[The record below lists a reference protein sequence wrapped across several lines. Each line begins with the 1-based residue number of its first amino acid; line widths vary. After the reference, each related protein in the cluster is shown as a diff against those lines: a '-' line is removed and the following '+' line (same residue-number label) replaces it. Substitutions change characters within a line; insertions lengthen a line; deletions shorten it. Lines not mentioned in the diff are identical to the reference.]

1 MQPLDVA
8 YFQPVKHYHR
18 KAIDKA
24 VRLGATK
31 FPLVEF
37 FSAFEHI
44 RAQVF
49 KREIIMSA
57 FE

>member
-1 MQPLDVA
+1 MQPLNIA
-8 YFQPVKHYHR
+8 YFQSVKHYHR
-18 KAIDKA
+18 KAIDEA
-24 VRLGATK
+24 IRLGAIK
-31 FPLVEF
+31 FPLMEI

-49 KREIIMSA
+49 KGKTIISA